1 MISRK
6 KCYSHFLFSDNKPLA
21 ADVKVDVKEVGSDAT
36 GDAAQ
41 LSGPKTTPST
51 TTSNLHKGD
60 DIKMETDPA

>member
-21 ADVKVDVKEVGSDAT
+21 ADVKVDVKEAGSDAT

-41 LSGPKTTPST
+41 LSGPKTTPIY
-51 TTSNLHKGD
+51 D
-60 DIKMETDPA
+60 DIKLTQGR